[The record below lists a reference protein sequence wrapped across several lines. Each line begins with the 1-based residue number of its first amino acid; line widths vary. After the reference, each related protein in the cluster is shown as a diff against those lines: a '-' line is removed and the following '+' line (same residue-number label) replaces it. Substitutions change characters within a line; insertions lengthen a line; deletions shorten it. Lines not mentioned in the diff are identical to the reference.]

1 MISKNAIFIGILTAI
16 MFTTTSQY
24 QFIDAAPLTLD
35 IKRAANP
42 GPGFGDEKIGTVTLD
57 ATADT
62 MTLNSNVNATPG
74 QDKVFE
80 GWLVDNQ
87 GSNYKLSVGKYN
99 DANLTFSQ
107 SMVNPFTYSQF
118 IITEEPIND
127 VDPNA
132 APTYGGTDLRPP
144 FSQ

>member
-1 MISKNAIFIGILTAI
+1 MISRNAIFIGILTAVI
-16 MFTTTSQY
+16 FTTTSQF
-24 QFIDAAPLTLD
+24 QSIDAAPLTLD

-62 MTLNSNVNATPG
+62 MTLNSNVTAKPG

-80 GWLVDNQ
+80 GWLVDSQ
-87 GSNYKLSVGKYN
+87 GSNYKLSVGKFN
-99 DANLTFSQ
+99 GANLTFSQ
-107 SMVNPFTYSQF
+107 AMVNPFTYSQF
-118 IITEEPIND
+118 IITEEPEND
-127 VDPNA
+127 LDPNS